1 MKLQLPRSLTAQFTL
16 VVSCLATLVV
26 VVGAT
31 TIYSLAGSVY
41 AIRQLAEQR
50 LARQEDAQ
58 DLAQRTL
65 MIERLALELSNDD
78 AVGSVRETHRH
89 IMEQLASF
97 DRLVDRLASA
107 TTPTGENVGVDA
119 LALHRSSQRFRNT
132 VNIEAQVRETA
143 LVAAVAPAAAP
154 RPGASLASLDDDLRR
169 QADALAAAA
178 HEQSEYFTRD
188 YRKAVQDLAADLDRT
203 RRWVGGEVAVSL
215 LLAWLIARTFLGRHV
230 VERLR
235 RVSHFLRHGEV
246 DGGPAGVPVYGRD
259 EIADMARAVEQFL
272 EDRRQRRQ
280 AENAL
285 KNLNAELE
293 ARVAQRTAELSKALA
308 GQTAEIVER
317 QHAEEAARASEHFLD
332 SIIENIPDVIFVKDA
347 ATLRFVR
354 FNKAGERL
362 LGYRREELI
371 GKSVHDL
378 FPAEEAAFFALK
390 DREVL
395 ESQQMVDVP
404 EEPAHTRHG
413 LRLVHTMKIPIL
425 DARGEPQFL
434 LGISRDI
441 TEQRRAEE
449 ELRRYREHLEDMIRE
464 RTAELAI
471 AKERADAANQ
481 AKSGF
486 LAHMSH
492 ELRTPLNGI
501 LGYAQILK
509 RDKSLGQ
516 RQIERVAVIQHSGE
530 HLLAIIND
538 LLDMAKIEAGRA
550 ELIPSDI
557 RLDGFIDF
565 IAETIQVKATE
576 KGLGFACEMARDLP
590 AGVRVDEKRLRQ
602 VLLNLLSNAIKFT
615 EEGTV
620 RLRVS
625 CLPPERLRF
634 EVEDTGIGIDEARL
648 EALFRPFE
656 QVSDAQHRFGGTGLG
671 LAISR
676 QLVRLMGGEIHV
688 DSRLGVGSTF
698 SFELNVPVVA
708 PQPPVA
714 APEWTVTG
722 YKGPRRTILVV
733 DDVAA
738 NRSLVV
744 DLLGQLGFDT
754 IEAGDGLEALEKAKA
769 QRPELILM
777 DVVMPGMDGLEATR
791 RLREMPEFGDLPIV
805 AVSAGASGSHAKNSL
820 AAGANAF
827 LSKPIDFSE
836 LLSQIAA
843 LLNIEWSDEM
853 PETQPADAG
862 RTAVRATDPS
872 MGTLVVPPR
881 EQMEALHH
889 LARMGDMRAIVQHA
903 MHLSE
908 LDERY
913 RPFADH
919 LCRLARDYRSKAILR
934 FVEHYVARREVP

>member
-1 MKLQLPRSLTAQFTL
+1 VKLQLPRSLTAQFTL
-16 VVSCLATLVV
+16 VVACLAALVV
-26 VVGAT
+26 AVGAT
-31 TIYSLAGSVY
+31 TVYSLAGSVS

-78 AVGSVRETHRH
+78 AVDSVRETHRH
-89 IMEQLASF
+89 ITEQLASF

-107 TTPTGENVGVDA
+107 ATPAGDNVGVDA

-143 LVAAVAPAAAP
+143 LVAAVAPGAT
-154 RPGASLASLDDDLRR
+154 RQPGASLASLDDDLRR

-178 HEQSEYFTRD
+178 HDQSEYFTRD

-203 RRWVGGEVAVSL
+203 RRWVVGEVAVSL

-230 VERLR
+230 VQRLR

-246 DGGPAGVPVYGRD
+246 DDARAGVPVYGGD

-293 ARVAQRTAELSKALA
+293 ARVAQRTAELSEALA

-317 QHAEEAARASEHFLD
+317 QHAEQAARASEHFLD

-362 LGYRREELI
+362 LGCRREQLI

-395 ESQQMVDVP
+395 ESRQMVDVP

-413 LRLVHTMKIPIL
+413 LRLMHTMKIPIL
-425 DARGEPQFL
+425 DARGEPRFL

-509 RDKSLGQ
+509 RDKSLDR
-516 RQIERVAVIQHSGE
+516 RQVERVAVIQHSGE

-550 ELIPSDI
+550 ELNPSDI
-557 RLDGFIDF
+557 QLDGFIDF

-576 KGLGFACEMARDLP
+576 KGLGFVCEMASDLP

-620 RLRVS
+620 RLRVG
-625 CLPPERLRF
+625 CLPPGRLRF

-648 EALFRPFE
+648 EAIFRPFE

-688 DSRLGVGSTF
+688 DSRPGVGSTF
-698 SFELNVPVVA
+698 SFELNVPVVV

-754 IEAGDGLEALEKAKA
+754 VEADDGLEALEKAKV

-791 RLREMPEFGDLPIV
+791 RLRGMPEFRDLPIV

-843 LLNIEWSDEM
+843 LLNIEWNDEM
-853 PETQPADAG
+853 PETQAAAVG
-862 RTAVRATDPS
+862 RTAVPPTDAS
-872 MGTLVVPPR
+872 MRTLVVPPR
-881 EQMEALHH
+881 EEIEALHH
-889 LARMGDMRAIVQHA
+889 LARMGDMRAIVHYA
-903 MHLSE
+903 THLSE